1 MILDTNNFF
10 KAVDKFCLLA
20 DASSKVP
27 KLKRKKYS
35 DFKISLDEWEM
46 LSLIHEVLKVPSY
59 LSYKFDVSYILQET
73 REAQSSFSSQGT
85 PTAWKTIPILELL
98 QDHWETFAA
107 LPKFRRLRNAIE
119 KGLAKLR
126 KYYALIDQSNVY
138 FITLGMFDFII
149 EYQTKSSHSFGPK
162 L

>member
-46 LSLIHEVLKVPSY
+46 LSLIHEVLKVSSY
-59 LSYKFDVSYILQET
+59 LSYKLDVSYIL
-73 REAQSSFSSQGT
+73 
-85 PTAWKTIPILELL
+85 
-98 QDHWETFAA
+98 
-107 LPKFRRLRNAIE
+107 
-119 KGLAKLR
+119 
-126 KYYALIDQSNVY
+126 
-138 FITLGMFDFII
+138 
-149 EYQTKSSHSFGPK
+149 
-162 L
+162 